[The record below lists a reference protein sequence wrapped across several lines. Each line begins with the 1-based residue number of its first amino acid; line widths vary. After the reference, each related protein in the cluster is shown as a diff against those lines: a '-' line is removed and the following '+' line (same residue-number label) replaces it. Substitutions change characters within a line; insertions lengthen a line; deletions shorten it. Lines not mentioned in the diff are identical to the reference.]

1 VGKFELAAAPLS
13 GNWPVMRRFR
23 RAWRFS
29 RMPDSYLENA
39 LTKLA
44 RQLVAF
50 DEASLM
56 DLWEKYAEAV
66 RQFEPSRRW
75 EEAALVFGLIQAV
88 RMKNQLFNYNLAAS
102 RQPGAPAPGLEM
114 LDLTAPQAPSREQ
127 SGARRQPAR
136 GENAAGKTGE
146 RAPSERASSGHPP
159 ARPSVRQ
166 GKPKAGKLIPLR
178 RGQD

>member
-1 VGKFELAAAPLS
+1 
-13 GNWPVMRRFR
+13 
-23 RAWRFS
+23 
-29 RMPDSYLENA
+29 MPESYLENA
-39 LTKLA
+39 LLKLS

-56 DLWEKYAEAV
+56 DLWERYAEAV
-66 RQFEPSRRW
+66 RQFEPTRRW

-114 LDLTAPQAPSREQ
+114 LDLTAPQPTANQAGQRQAGSAGQGADSAADRTGGKAP
-127 SGARRQPAR
+127 
-136 GENAAGKTGE
+136 GK
-146 RAPSERASSGHPP
+146 A
-159 ARPSVRQ
+159 SVRQ

-178 RGQD
+178 RSED

>member
-1 VGKFELAAAPLS
+1 MA
-13 GNWPVMRRFR
+13 
-23 RAWRFS
+23 
-29 RMPDSYLENA
+29 DSYLENA
-39 LTKLA
+39 LIKLA

-56 DLWEKYAEAV
+56 DLWEKHAEAV
-66 RQFEPSRRW
+66 RQFEPTRRW

-114 LDLTAPQAPSREQ
+114 LDLTAPQPANPGSPREQ
-127 SGARRQPAR
+127 AGAGRQPAR
-136 GENAAGKTGE
+136 GDNAAGKTGE
-146 RAPSERASSGHPP
+146 RAPS
-159 ARPSVRQ
+159 RPSVRQ

-178 RGQD
+178 RRQD

>member
-1 VGKFELAAAPLS
+1 
-13 GNWPVMRRFR
+13 
-23 RAWRFS
+23 
-29 RMPDSYLENA
+29 MPESYIENA

-66 RQFEPSRRW
+66 RQFEPTRRW
-75 EEAALVFGLIQAV
+75 EEAALIFGLIQAV

-114 LDLTAPQAPSREQ
+114 LDLTAPQPAHSDASQDQP
-127 SGARRQPAR
+127 GARRPPAR
-136 GENAAGKTGE
+136 SDGATGKTGE
-146 RAPSERASSGHPP
+146 RAPSERASS
-159 ARPSVRQ
+159 RPSVRQ